1 MIEQTNKP
9 DGSTWR
15 WLPFFISGFC
25 NPLLGNLLS
34 RWLPLHLAV
43 ALGMLVTW
51 IVVGWVFNRVIAS
64 PNRGIAPWV
73 ASGSLAAVFAGALA
87 FLFPWR

>member
-1 MIEQTNKP
+1 MSEQTNKP

-15 WLPFFISGFC
+15 WLPFFVGGFC
-25 NPLLGNLLS
+25 SPLLSNLLN

-43 ALGMLVTW
+43 AVGMFVMW
-51 IVVGWVFNRVIAS
+51 IAVGWVFNRMFAS
-64 PNRGIAPWV
+64 PNRSLASWV
-73 ASGSLAAVFAGALA
+73 ASGALAAVVAGVLA